1 MLVPLAPYGCGNYRR
16 CLFGLTL
23 VVSTSFAAHD
33 GFAVDAKPVI
43 IAATKTEGKDSKE
56 KTDSKDSKE
65 KTDSKDSKEKTD
77 SKDQAKPADV
87 VNQGAGKAGPAAT
100 VTETAGQEKGKGTDE
115 LDFSLN
121 APIDPI
127 PALGDGFDDFQDI
140 DKRASQ
146 YAKDGAV
153 ESEDARIERE
163 LKAYKEAEAKA
174 ENEKAQQEA
183 KAREEA
189 RLNAR
194 EEEEKAAHRNK
205 TIESDADKKAREL
218 KGIDKDELTWK
229 GLED

>member
-1 MLVPLAPYGCGNYRR
+1 MLVPLAPYDRGFYRR
-16 CLFGLTL
+16 WLFGLTL
-23 VVSTSFAAHD
+23 VVSTSCAAHD

-43 IAATKTEGKDSKE
+43 STSTKAEGKDSNE
-56 KTDSKDSKE
+56 KAESKDA
-65 KTDSKDSKEKTD
+65 
-77 SKDQAKPADV
+77 AKPADV
-87 VNQGAGKAGPAAT
+87 ANQAESKAGSDTA
-100 VTETAGQEKGKGTDE
+100 VTETAGQEKGKVADE
-115 LDFSLN
+115 LDFSSN
-121 APIDPI
+121 APVDPI

-146 YAKDGAV
+146 YAKEGAV

-174 ENEKAQQEA
+174 ESEKAQQEA

-205 TIESDADKKAREL
+205 AIESDADKKAREL
-218 KGIDKDELTWK
+218 QGIDKDELSWK